1 MPSVE
6 AGDTGAVARAKINTA
21 IATADAIDTEIL
33 AGAGLISAADQT
45 KLDGIAAGAT
55 ANSADAALLAR
66 ANHTGSQA
74 TSTVTGL
81 DGILAAKAPIDSPT
95 FTGTVAGITKAMV
108 GLGAAENTADADKPI
123 STATAAALA
132 GKEALTTFADVTAAS
147 TDLPLIWDRQ
157 MRRFTHATP
166 TLTIKLQSV
175 TSYPAGFAFTGMGVN
190 ALTIAADVGVTVHG
204 PTTILPTSEGAV
216 FSLLRLAADEWV
228 CVSQTDPDAYA
239 ASTSEAR
246 GGTATTFLTPLA
258 EASAAAT
265 VDHGSV
271 SGAVTFDLSAGPC
284 QRYTLGGNTTISP
297 GAIVAKSGV
306 IEVITGGAYTLSWS
320 SAILRDVDDAA
331 LAPDPR
337 PWVTTI
343 YTWAVIGGRMTV
355 SRWAA
360 VPVASPAAPTFTG
373 FTAFF
378 DPAAGARV
386 GDSGS
391 ALSAVGD
398 VVSYLPPAAGTFDHR
413 NTSGTMVTL
422 SVANRNLVTDGV
434 TPLPILRDRDGRR
447 GLLFDATGAGLRA
460 NLYGVQEIGLPNP
473 VATTNALPYS
483 QCMTIG
489 AMVWLPE
496 SAPAGPIFSA
506 YRAETANTARFAV
519 YVGTDGHIYGSCR
532 FNAGIRQIG
541 PDSEVAS
548 NTAVHAIE
556 IDNEVLGA
564 WRMVV
569 MQVRVASI
577 DTTADTTPP
586 DATTRGAGASFSLW
600 VDDGDVGY
608 ETTTMSSYRGAS
620 NLGFQCN
627 RFTLGASYSSSSTVL
642 NASNLLVGRGF
653 VTMEDI
659 AYGDAD
665 WLSAVRWLGGV

>member
-391 ALSAVGD
+391 ALSAVG
-398 VVSYLPPAAGTFDHR
+398 
-413 NTSGTMVTL
+413 
-422 SVANRNLVTDGV
+422 
-434 TPLPILRDRDGRR
+434 
-447 GLLFDATGAGLRA
+447 
-460 NLYGVQEIGLPNP
+460 
-473 VATTNALPYS
+473 
-483 QCMTIG
+483 
-489 AMVWLPE
+489 
-496 SAPAGPIFSA
+496 
-506 YRAETANTARFAV
+506 
-519 YVGTDGHIYGSCR
+519 
-532 FNAGIRQIG
+532 
-541 PDSEVAS
+541 
-548 NTAVHAIE
+548 
-556 IDNEVLGA
+556 
-564 WRMVV
+564 
-569 MQVRVASI
+569 
-577 DTTADTTPP
+577 
-586 DATTRGAGASFSLW
+586 
-600 VDDGDVGY
+600 
-608 ETTTMSSYRGAS
+608 MSSPICLRRLAHSTTGTLPGRWS
-620 NLGFQCN
+620 
-627 RFTLGASYSSSSTVL
+627 RFPSRTAISSRT
-642 NASNLLVGRGF
+642 G
-653 VTMEDI
+653 
-659 AYGDAD
+659 
-665 WLSAVRWLGGV
+665 